1 MSSPRL
7 GRSLTGNQHGC
18 RVRQPSGEGTGEEN
32 SEYLF
37 GPAACA
43 LAIFA
48 VSASAQT
55 ALLPANTMIPVTPV
69 QEITTI
75 KMKEGDT
82 YTLQTASDVTEKGVV
97 VIPRGAPVN
106 CTITWRTGK
115 GIGGKSAKFD
125 LTFNSVMVGVK
136 PYALKGKH
144 RQEGK
149 GNTVAALLGS
159 MVISGHSAVMASG
172 QIVNAFTVDPI
183 PVG

>member
-1 MSSPRL
+1 MNIYRILP
-7 GRSLTGNQHGC
+7 
-18 RVRQPSGEGTGEEN
+18 
-32 SEYLF
+32 
-37 GPAACA
+37 ACA
-43 LAIFA
+43 LAVVA

-55 ALLPANTMIPVTPV
+55 AVLPANTMIPITPV
-69 QEITTI
+69 QEITSI

-125 LTFNSVMVGVK
+125 LTFNNVMVGGK

-159 MVISGHSAVMASG
+159 MIISGHSAVMTSG
-172 QIVNAFTVDPI
+172 QIVNAFTADPI